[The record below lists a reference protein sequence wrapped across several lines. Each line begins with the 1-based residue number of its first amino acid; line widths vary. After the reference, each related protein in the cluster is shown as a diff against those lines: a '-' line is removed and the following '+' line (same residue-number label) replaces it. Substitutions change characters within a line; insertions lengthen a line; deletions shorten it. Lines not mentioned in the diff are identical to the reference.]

1 MAIYD
6 QLALST
12 IHDTMLTLKFLQGE
26 NIGAETLVQYNKALR
41 QLRSHLGSEDRPS
54 AKVALICCVLF
65 CQFETMRGEI
75 TPAFE
80 HLRNGIDILCE
91 HKSPNDL
98 SDTETQRDDL
108 DELKYVF
115 HRMELQAMQFNNI
128 KFAEYGH
135 LRLQLIS
142 ADERAGNASC
152 VPRMRFENLDEAHW
166 SLDKL
171 QSWFFAFFAE
181 NDIYKFL
188 PLEEL
193 PTAVREEKDRL
204 LTQYDM
210 WQTTLLESTFQDIAE
225 GSRDRT
231 PEVVKDGVIILR
243 LLHRMQQLLL
253 RAILPLQEEAIFDVT
268 PNPDIES
275 VLDWAAHLVA
285 SPNVSPGSFSSETG
299 IVAPLGIIVL
309 KCHDP
314 EICARAMAI
323 LAAAKRKESFIDSQM
338 LVDAVAQFAQIR
350 ARKELSE
357 QIAYA
362 GQRNAFWE
370 PSFSES

>member
-1 MAIYD
+1 
-6 QLALST
+6 
-12 IHDTMLTLKFLQGE
+12 MLTWILLPGE
-26 NIGAETLVQYNKALR
+26 RIGADTLVQYNKAIRGLR
-41 QLRSHLGSEDRPS
+41 NHLGSEGRPS

-65 CQFETMRGEI
+65 CRLENIRGEI
-75 TPAFE
+75 EPAFE

-91 HKSPNDL
+91 HKSPNGL

-115 HRMELQAMQFNNI
+115 HRMELQVMQFNNI
-128 KFAEYGH
+128 KFAEHGH

-142 ADERAGNASC
+142 ADERAGYAAC
-152 VPRMRFENLDEAHW
+152 VPPMRFDNLDEAHW

-193 PTAVREEKDRL
+193 PKAVREEKDRL
-204 LTQYDM
+204 LTQYDR
-210 WQTTLLESTFQDIAE
+210 WQTALENSTFLDAAE
-225 GSRDRT
+225 GSMDRA
-231 PEVVKDGVIILR
+231 PNVVEDGITILR

-253 RAILPLQEEAIFDVT
+253 RAILPLQEAIFDVV

-275 VLDWAAHLVA
+275 VLDWAARLVA

-314 EICARAMAI
+314 EMCAKAMAI

-338 LVDAVAQFAQIR
+338 LVDAAAQFAQIR
-350 ARKELSE
+350 ARKELTE
-357 QIAYA
+357 QIAYS
-362 GQRNAFWE
+362 GQRNAFRE
-370 PSFSES
+370 PSFSDF

>member
-1 MAIYD
+1 
-6 QLALST
+6 
-12 IHDTMLTLKFLQGE
+12 
-26 NIGAETLVQYNKALR
+26 
-41 QLRSHLGSEDRPS
+41 
-54 AKVALICCVLF
+54 
-65 CQFETMRGEI
+65 
-75 TPAFE
+75 
-80 HLRNGIDILCE
+80 
-91 HKSPNDL
+91 
-98 SDTETQRDDL
+98 
-108 DELKYVF
+108 
-115 HRMELQAMQFNNI
+115 
-128 KFAEYGH
+128 
-135 LRLQLIS
+135 
-142 ADERAGNASC
+142 
-152 VPRMRFENLDEAHW
+152 
-166 SLDKL
+166 
-171 QSWFFAFFAE
+171 
-181 NDIYKFL
+181 
-188 PLEEL
+188 
-193 PTAVREEKDRL
+193 
-204 LTQYDM
+204 
-210 WQTTLLESTFQDIAE
+210 
-225 GSRDRT
+225 
-231 PEVVKDGVIILR
+231 
-243 LLHRMQQLLL
+243 
-253 RAILPLQEEAIFDVT
+253 VT